1 MIRLSIWFKWD
12 FSSSRKLQTKKGTNH
27 LPLSLLF
34 LPNISLLP
42 LYSQNQSLWSYT
54 VKTYLFT
61 FINLFNPNPPF
72 FWFNFLLRHI
82 HQQSLCL
89 KVYFATT
96 PLLRNSLVGYR
107 TLSDKLFFLSTLKIL
122 LHSLRLLLLCLL
134 QSAIPLTAVI
144 FFSTVNFKV
153 FFLIL
158 VFCNLCYACIHAL
171 LLQLYLTLYDPM
183 DCILPDSSVRGIILA
198 RILEWVAISSSR
210 GSSQS
215 RDWTHVSWGSC
226 RILYLSVTWEAP
238 RCISM

>member
-1 MIRLSIWFKWD
+1 M
-12 FSSSRKLQTKKGTNH
+12 
-27 LPLSLLF
+27 LF

-198 RILEWVAISSSR
+198 RRWSELLLPLSGDFSDP
-210 GSSQS
+210 GLNLCLLCLLF
-215 RDWTHVSWGSC
+215 C
-226 RILYLSVTWEAP
+226 RQFLCHWAVREAP
-238 RCISM
+238 MHYVYIYMYTYTFTYT